1 MMINLIKIMGWI
13 LILVNCRVNAAMNYH
28 RELEIHSLPHK
39 NQMEVFKNDQK
50 TYDHLIAIAKENR
63 MSFSKRWKSIIA
75 AVELRKEKSIDDLFL
90 LSFSNEWFVK
100 NAVLVSL
107 KEIKHPKK
115 IEIVKRLLKDDSLV
129 VRSAAV
135 DQILND
141 GLDEH
146 RDLLWEELFQERN
159 KKKNQ
164 SLWIRKQIIAA
175 LSQNPRLIEKSL
187 FLKLLN
193 ENEKGI
199 VEGSLKGAQKL
210 VLNDQEIRSF
220 KNQSVNERIQFV
232 KSKF

>member
-1 MMINLIKIMGWI
+1 MMINVIKLMCWI
-13 LILVNCRVNAAMNYH
+13 LILVNARAKAAINYH
-28 RELEIHSLPHK
+28 RELEILSLPHK

-50 TYDHLIAIAKENR
+50 TYDNLIAIAKENR

-75 AVELRKEKSIDDLFL
+75 AAELRKEKSIDDLFL
-90 LSFSNEWFVK
+90 LSLSNEWFVK

-107 KEIKHPKK
+107 KEIRHSKK
-115 IEIVKRLLKDDSLV
+115 IEIVKRLLKDKSLV

-135 DQILND
+135 DQILHD

-164 SLWIRKQIIAA
+164 SLWIRKQIITV
-175 LSQNPRLIEKSL
+175 LSQKPRLNEKSL

-193 ENEKGI
+193 ENENDI
-199 VEGSLKGAQKL
+199 IEGSLKGAQKL
-210 VLNDQEIRSF
+210 VLNDQEIRRF
-220 KNQSVNERIQFV
+220 KNQSINERAQFV

>member
-1 MMINLIKIMGWI
+1 MMIDVMKIMSWI
-13 LILVNCRVNAAMNYH
+13 LILANCSVHAAINVY
-28 RELEIHSLPHK
+28 RELEILSLPHK

-50 TYDHLIAIAKENR
+50 TYDNLMAIAKENR
-63 MSFSKRWKSIIA
+63 MGFSKRWKSIIA
-75 AVELRKEKSIDDLFL
+75 AAELRKEKSIDDLFL
-90 LSFSNEWFVK
+90 LSLSNEWFVK

-115 IEIVKRLLKDDSLV
+115 IEIVKRLLKDKSLV

-135 DQILND
+135 DQILHD
-141 GLDEH
+141 GLDGH

-164 SLWIRKQIIAA
+164 SLWIRKQIISA
-175 LSQNPRLIEKSL
+175 LSQRPRLIEKSL

-193 ENEKGI
+193 EDENEI
-199 VEGSLKGAQKL
+199 IEGSLKGAQKL
-210 VLNDQEIRSF
+210 VLNDQEMRSF
-220 KNQSVNERIQFV
+220 KSQSVKDRVQFV